1 MFLEEFMRDL
11 LPDSLFDEIM
21 GDYSSTLTDDMILQS
36 VSNASDFFHID
47 EPFGVA
53 ESDTIGVYPLNP
65 HTLNDDILVFNY
77 DQFME
82 MGISAQDG
90 VDMVMTHE
98 MAHRAL
104 QGMDT
109 GFDSHQEELCCDF
122 FAGVRAGLNGMDV
135 GQFENALANTQACD
149 THPGGAERVEAIE
162 AGMEFA
168 HNYMVEYGVAPTF
181 DECMGHFNAVEVHE
195 LKGFTSKEQITLRQE
210 LSASDMDWYASHPSF
225 GCTRH

>member
-1 MFLEEFMRDL
+1 MSLWEFIQDM
-11 LPDSLFDEIM
+11 LPDTWFDDVRSEL
-21 GDYSSTLTDDMILQS
+21 GSSLTDDMIMQS
-36 VSNASDFFHID
+36 VSDASDFFHID

-65 HTLNDDILVFNY
+65 YTLNDDVLVFNY

-82 MGISAQDG
+82 MGISQQDG
-90 VDMVMTHE
+90 LDMVMTHE

-135 GQFENALANTQACD
+135 GQFENALADTVECD
-149 THPGGAERVEAIE
+149 THPDGADRVEAIE
-162 AGMEFA
+162 AG
-168 HNYMVEYGVAPTF
+168 VEYAKAYFEDYGAAPTF
-181 DECMGHFNAVEVHE
+181 RDCMDHFQEIEVRE
-195 LKGFTSKEQITLRQE
+195 LKGFISGGQIAQSQE
-210 LSASDMDWYASHPSF
+210 LSVADEEWYAAHPSF

>member
-1 MFLEEFMRDL
+1 MFPDFLQDL
-11 LPDSLFDEIM
+11 LPDTWLDAVR
-21 GDYSSTLTDDMILQS
+21 GDLGSTLTDDMIMQS
-36 VSNASDFFHID
+36 VSDASDFFHID

-65 HTLNDDILVFNY
+65 YTLNDDVLVFNY
-77 DQFME
+77 DQFAE
-82 MGISAQDG
+82 MGISEQDG
-90 VDMVMTHE
+90 LDMVMTHE

-135 GQFENALANTQACD
+135 GQFENALADTQVSD
-149 THPGGAERVEAIE
+149 THPGGADRVEAIE
-162 AGMEFA
+162 AGVEFA
-168 HNYMVEYGVAPTF
+168 RDYMAEYGASPTF
-181 DECMGHFNAVEVHE
+181 DECMDHFNAVEVLE
-195 LKGFTSKEQITLRQE
+195 LKGF
-210 LSASDMDWYASHPSF
+210 AGHPSF

>member
-1 MFLEEFMRDL
+1 MIDFRYLTLSNIKTLNQHNMFPDFLQDL
-11 LPDSLFDEIM
+11 IPDTWFSAIRGLY
-21 GDYSSTLTDDMILQS
+21 GSSLTDDMIMQS
-36 VSNASDFFHID
+36 VTDASDFFHID

-65 HTLNDDILVFNY
+65 YTVNDDILVFNY

-82 MGISAQDG
+82 MGISQQDG
-90 VDMVMTHE
+90 LDMVMTHE

-135 GQFENALANTQACD
+135 GQFENALADTVECN
-149 THPGGAERVEAIE
+149 THPGGADRIEAIE
-162 AGMEFA
+162 AG
-168 HNYMVEYGVAPTF
+168 VEYAKAYFEDYGAAPTF
-181 DECMGHFNAVEVHE
+181 NDCIEHFNKIEVYE
-195 LKGFTSKEQITLRQE
+195 LKGFIS
-210 LSASDMDWYASHPSF
+210 
-225 GCTRH
+225 

>member
-1 MFLEEFMRDL
+1 MDISDFVQDI
-11 LPDSLFDEIM
+11 LPDDWFDEIRN
-21 GDYSSTLTDDMILQS
+21 DYGAALTDDMIMQS
-36 VSNASDFFHID
+36 VSHASDFFHIE

-65 HTLNDDILVFNY
+65 YTLNDDVLVFSY

-82 MGISAQDG
+82 MGISEQDG
-90 VDMVMTHE
+90 LDMVMTHE

-109 GFDSHQEELCCDF
+109 GFNSHQEELCCDF

-135 GQFENALANTQACD
+135 AQFENALADTMVSD
-149 THPGGAERVEAIE
+149 THPGGADRVEAIE
-162 AGMEFA
+162 AG
-168 HNYMVEYGVAPTF
+168 VEYAKAYFEEFGAAPKF
-181 DECMGHFNAVEVHE
+181 SDCIEHFNSIEVYE
-195 LKGFTSKEQITLRQE
+195 LKGFIVHDQITLSSETADIDQE
-210 LSASDMDWYASHPSF
+210 WYATHPSF

>member
-1 MFLEEFMRDL
+1 MIDFRYLTLSNIKTLNQHNMFPDFLQDL
-11 LPDSLFDEIM
+11 IPDTWFSAIRGLW
-21 GDYSSTLTDDMILQS
+21 GSSLTDDMIMQS
-36 VSNASDFFHID
+36 VSDASDFFHID

-65 HTLNDDILVFNY
+65 YTVNDDILVFNY

-82 MGISAQDG
+82 MGISQQDG
-90 VDMVMTHE
+90 LDMVMTHE

-135 GQFENALANTQACD
+135 GQFENALADTVECN
-149 THPGGAERVEAIE
+149 THPGGADRIEAIE
-162 AGMEFA
+162 AG
-168 HNYMVEYGVAPTF
+168 VEYAKAYFEDYGAAPTF
-181 DECMGHFNAVEVHE
+181 NDCIEHFNKIEVYE
-195 LKGFTSKEQITLRQE
+195 LKGFIS
-210 LSASDMDWYASHPSF
+210 
-225 GCTRH
+225 